1 MGRHGENPYFP
12 ANILGDFAGGG
23 LMCVT
28 GILMA
33 IIERQR
39 SGEGQVIDA
48 NLVRNTYSLGYK
60 EIYQTR

>member
-1 MGRHGENPYFP
+1 V
-12 ANILGDFAGGG
+12 NILGDFAGGG

-39 SGEGQVIDA
+39 SGKGQVIDA
-48 NLVRNTYSLGYK
+48 NLVGAVIVKIRLVLNG
-60 EIYQTR
+60 